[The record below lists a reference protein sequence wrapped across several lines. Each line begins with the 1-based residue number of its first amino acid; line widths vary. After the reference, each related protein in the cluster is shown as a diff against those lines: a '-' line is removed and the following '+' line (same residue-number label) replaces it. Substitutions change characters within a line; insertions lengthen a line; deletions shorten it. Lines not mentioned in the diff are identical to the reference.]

1 MSERL
6 DALAQFFTT
15 LSQESLPQLRDF
27 YAADAF
33 FKDPFNEVQKV
44 ADIEHIF
51 SEMFVSLH
59 APKFVIHSQ
68 IAQGNEAFLIW
79 DFHFRIKKY
88 QPNLEQKIRGS
99 SHLKF
104 DEQGRVNY
112 HRDYWDA
119 AEELYEKLPLIGII
133 MRFMKRRVG

>member
-15 LSQESLPQLRDF
+15 LSQENLSQLRDF

-119 AEELYEKLPLIGII
+119 AEELYEKLPLIGTI